1 MSRNSRRTSA
11 NPPTPQ
17 APAPPRGLP
26 TQNNE
31 NPFGISFVVPTEVVS
46 LPTKGK
52 FYDKNSSL
60 YGCET
65 LEIKHL
71 TAKEEDLLANQSF
84 IEDGTIFDR
93 LLSAILID
101 RSVNVSE
108 LIETDKNALLIA
120 SRITGYG
127 PEYSMRMPCQACG
140 KVAEFVFDLEKREIE
155 DSIPE
160 GVSFEEDTGL
170 FVFVLPKTELETK
183 VRILNGNDLQYLDK
197 QKRKAEELGL
207 DHNTSISLFRMAVA
221 EVKGISDPS
230 LLNTLFEALPALDS
244 RKLRS
249 VINSVT
255 PRVSTKQSVACGS
268 CAEETESEVP
278 FTLGFFW
285 PDL

>member
-26 TQNNE
+26 TQKNE

-46 LPTKGK
+46 LPTKGR

-101 RSVNVSE
+101 KSIAVSE
-108 LIETDKNALLIA
+108 MIDTDKEALLIA

-127 PEYSMRMPCQACG
+127 PEYSMRMPCQAC
-140 KVAEFVFDLEKREIE
+140 KKIAEFVFDLEKREIE
-155 DSIPE
+155 STVPDD
-160 GVSFEEDTGL
+160 VTFEEDTGL
-170 FVFVLPKTELETK
+170 FSFVLPKTELDAK
-183 VRILNGNDLQYLDK
+183 VRILTGDDLQYLSK
-197 QKRKAEELGL
+197 QKRKAEDLGL
-207 DHNTSISLFRMAVA
+207 KHNSSISLFQMAVA
-221 EVKGISDPS
+221 EVKGISDPE
-230 LLNTLFEALPALDS
+230 LLNSLFEVRD
-244 RKLRS
+244 
-249 VINSVT
+249 
-255 PRVSTKQSVACGS
+255 
-268 CAEETESEVP
+268 
-278 FTLGFFW
+278 
-285 PDL
+285 

>member
-60 YGCET
+60 CGRET

-127 PEYSMRMPCQACG
+127 SEYSMRMPCQACG

-170 FVFVLPKTELETK
+170 FVFILPKTELEAK

-197 QKRKAEELGL
+197 QNDDLEEALSTLESAIRKIDKETRSRFKETYDLV
-207 DHNTSISLFRMAVA
+207 NISFLIKVRFGSVT
-221 EVKGISDPS
+221 I
-230 LLNTLFEALPALDS
+230 LNTPNLLFHQNKG
-244 RKLRS
+244 RK
-249 VINSVT
+249 
-255 PRVSTKQSVACGS
+255 K
-268 CAEETESEVP
+268 
-278 FTLGFFW
+278 
-285 PDL
+285 

>member
-26 TQNNE
+26 QQNNT

-46 LPTKGK
+46 LPTKGR

-60 YGCET
+60 YGRET

-127 PEYSMRMPCQACG
+127 SEYSMRMPCQACN
-140 KVAEFVFDLEKREIE
+140 KITEFVFDLEKREIE

-170 FVFVLPKTELETK
+170 FVFVLPKTELEAK

-197 QKRKAEELGL
+197 QQRKAEELGL
-207 DHNTSISLFRMAVA
+207 DHNASISLFRMAVA

-230 LLNTLFEALPALDS
+230 LLNSLFEALPALDS

-249 VINSVT
+249 VIGSVT

-268 CAEETESEVP
+268 CEEESESEVP

-285 PDL
+285 PVI